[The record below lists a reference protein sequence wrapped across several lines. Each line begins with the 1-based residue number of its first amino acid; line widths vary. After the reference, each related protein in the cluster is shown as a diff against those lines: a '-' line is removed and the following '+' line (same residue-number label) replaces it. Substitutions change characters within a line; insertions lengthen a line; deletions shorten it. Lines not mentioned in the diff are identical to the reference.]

1 MFAKLRKATI
11 SYRRVCLSVRPLA
24 LMERLGSHWTDVHEI
39 WHLVIFRKSAKKI
52 QVLLKSEKNYGYL
65 KWRPVCTYDLIL
77 HNFRLQTKIVE
88 EIKTRVLYSI
98 TFSRESRRSWDNVE
112 KYCRAG
118 QATYY
123 NIIRRMHFA
132 CRITKARIQT
142 HTRIFNTYWF
152 SATTMVARTRLIV
165 SYTYIAYLV

>member
-11 SYRRVCLSVRPLA
+11 SLRHVCLSVRSPA

-52 QVLLKSEKNYGYL
+52 LVLLKAEKNYGYL
-65 KWRPVCTYDLIL
+65 KWRPVCTYDLIS

-88 EIKTRVLYSI
+88 ETRTRVLCSI
-98 TFSRESRRSWDNVE
+98 TLSRESRRSWDNVE
-112 KYCRAG
+112 KYCTVGR
-118 QATYY
+118 ATYY
-123 NIIRRMHFA
+123 KIIRRMRIA

-142 HTRIFNTYWF
+142 HPQNI
-152 SATTMVARTRLIV
+152 
-165 SYTYIAYLV
+165 